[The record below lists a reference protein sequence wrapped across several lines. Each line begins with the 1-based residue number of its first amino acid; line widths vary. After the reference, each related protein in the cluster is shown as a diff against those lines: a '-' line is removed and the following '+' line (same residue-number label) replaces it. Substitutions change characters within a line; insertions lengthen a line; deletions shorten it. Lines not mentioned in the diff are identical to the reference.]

1 VKYISGSYYAY
12 IVLVLKKGP
21 GCMLAE
27 IGHFALIL
35 ALFVAAAQAV
45 LPMIGAVRGDG
56 ALMAFGRVAGQV
68 QAVLIAIAFAM
79 LMSSFAK
86 ADFSVALVA
95 NNAALDQPLAYRLA
109 ATWGNHEGSMLLW
122 VLILAVF
129 GAGIAGFGGNLRP
142 SLQARVLSIQA
153 MIGVFFL
160 AFLLFTS
167 NPFARLSPAPAEG
180 AELNPLLQD
189 PGLVFHPPLLYL
201 GYVGLSVTFAFAVAA
216 LLEGR
221 ADAAW
226 ARWMRPWVLAA
237 WVPLTLGIT
246 LGSFWA
252 YYELG
257 WGGWWFWDPVENASL
272 MPWLLATALLHSA
285 IVTEKRQA
293 LAGWTILLAILA
305 FSLSLIGTFLVRSG
319 ILTSVHAFAVDPE
332 RGVFILGMI
341 IGSTGA
347 ALALFALRAPMLRS
361 GALFSGIS
369 REAGLT
375 LNNLFLMAITAVVFL
390 GTFYPV
396 IMEAVSADKI
406 SVGPPYY
413 NLVFVPLSVPLML
426 LVTVGPMLA
435 WKRDSLPA
443 LAPKLKWLALA
454 MLVIFCAMVAWLGVS
469 EAASAFGFALA
480 FWLIAGGVMV
490 LAKRWRGASG
500 FNARLVRTTPPAVLG
515 MALAHAGLG
524 VLIAGISAMASLAAE
539 QTLVMRPGQTVE
551 VGPLAVRFLS
561 LTEVRGPNYRAL
573 QARFEASRSGGA
585 PETLISERRLYENSR
600 NQTTEAGIGVALL
613 GNSYVA
619 IGDSRQGP
627 SGDGLVVRA
636 YWHPLVGWIWFGG
649 LMMAMGGAASL
660 ADRRY
665 RIGAASRQPLSV
677 GPVAAP
683 VAAPV
688 PAE

>member
-1 VKYISGSYYAY
+1 MY
-12 IVLVLKKGP
+12 
-21 GCMLAE
+21 AE

-35 ALFVAAAQAV
+35 ALLTALAQAI
-45 LPMIGAVRGDG
+45 LPMVGAVRGDA
-56 ALMAFGRVAGQV
+56 ALMAFGRSAAQL
-68 QAVLIAIAFAM
+68 QAVLIVAAFAA
-79 LMSSFAK
+79 LMYCFGR

-95 NNAALDQPLAYRLA
+95 DHASLSQPLPYRLA

-122 VLILAVF
+122 VLILAIF
-129 GAGIAGFGGNLRP
+129 GAGIGRFGDNLRP

-153 MIGVFFL
+153 MISVAFL
-160 AFLLFTS
+160 AFSLFTS
-167 NPFARLSPAPAEG
+167 NPFARLSPAPLDG

-201 GYVGLSVTFAFAVAA
+201 GYVGFSVTFSFAVAA

-237 WVPLTLGIT
+237 WVPLTCGIA

-272 MPWLLATALLHSA
+272 MPWLLGTALLHSA

-332 RGVFILGMI
+332 RGVFILAMI
-341 IGSTGA
+341 IGSTGT
-347 ALALFALRAPMLRS
+347 ALALFAWRAPLLKS

-396 IMEAVSADKI
+396 IMEAVAPADKI

-413 NLVFVPLSVPLML
+413 NLVFVPLTVPLLM

-435 WKRDSLPA
+435 WKRDTLPA
-443 LAPKLKWLALA
+443 LWAKLKLPLAVTVGVWGVLWAALGAKQATTAFGLAL
-454 MLVIFCAMVAWLGVS
+454 G
-469 EAASAFGFALA
+469 
-480 FWLIAGGVMV
+480 FWLILGGVLV
-490 LAKRWRGASG
+490 LLRRWKGASG
-500 FNARLVRTTPPAVLG
+500 FSWRLVRTTPAAVIG

-524 VLIAGISAMASLAAE
+524 VTTAGVAMMSGYATSKI
-539 QTLVMRPGQTVE
+539 LVMRPGETTTLGDMRVTLAG
-551 VGPLAVRFLS
+551 VGQAQ
-561 LTEVRGPNYRAL
+561 GPNYQAV
-573 QARFEASRSGGA
+573 QARFKVEQRGQSRDLS
-585 PETLISERRLYENSR
+585 SERRFYPVSR
-600 NQTTEAGIGVALL
+600 NQTTEAGIAASLL
-613 GNSYVA
+613 GNAYLA
-619 IGDSRQGP
+619 IGDEQRDAKGN
-627 SGDGLVVRA
+627 GIVVRI
-636 YWHPLVGWIWFGG
+636 YDHPLVGWIWFGG

-660 ADRRY
+660 ADRRF
-665 RIGAASRQPLSV
+665 RIGAPTRA
-677 GPVAAP
+677 VAPRLPPAM
-683 VAAPV
+683 V

>member
-1 VKYISGSYYAY
+1 MY
-12 IVLVLKKGP
+12 
-21 GCMLAE
+21 AE

-35 ALFVAAAQAV
+35 ALLTAVSQAV
-45 LPMIGAVRGDG
+45 LPMVGAVRGDP
-56 ALMAFGRVAGQV
+56 ALMAFGRSAAQL
-68 QAVLIAIAFAM
+68 QAILIILAFGLLMTCFAM
-79 LMSSFAK
+79 
-86 ADFSVALVA
+86 ADFSVELVA
-95 NNAALDQPLAYRLA
+95 EHAATTQPLLYRLA

-122 VLILAVF
+122 VLILALF
-129 GAGIAGFGGNLRP
+129 GAGIGRFGDNLPP

-153 MIGVFFL
+153 MISVAFL
-160 AFLLFTS
+160 AFSLFTS
-167 NPFARLSPAPAEG
+167 NPFARLDPAPLDG

-201 GYVGLSVTFAFAVAA
+201 GYVGFSVTFSFAVAA

-237 WVPLTLGIT
+237 WIPLTCGIA

-272 MPWLLATALLHSA
+272 MPWLLGTALLHSA

-332 RGVFILGMI
+332 RGVFILAMI
-341 IGSTGA
+341 VGSTGA
-347 ALALFALRAPMLRS
+347 ALGLFAWRAPLLKS
-361 GALFSGIS
+361 GALFSGVS

-375 LNNLFLMAITAVVFL
+375 LNNLFLMAVTAVVFL

-396 IMEAVSADKI
+396 IMEAVSTDKI

-413 NLVFVPLSVPLML
+413 NLVFVPLSVPLLL

-435 WKRDSLPA
+435 WKRDSLNRVA
-443 LAPKLKWLALA
+443 GKLKWPLMAALAVAAGLVALLGIAKATAALGLAL
-454 MLVIFCAMVAWLGVS
+454 G
-469 EAASAFGFALA
+469 
-480 FWLIAGGVMV
+480 FWLILGGALV
-490 LAKRWRGASG
+490 LVRRWRGVGG
-500 FNARLVRTTPPAVLG
+500 FSARLVRTTPAAVFG

-524 VLIAGISAMASLAAE
+524 VTVAGISAMSGFATSKI
-539 QTLVMRPGQTVE
+539 LVMREGESTTVGTMQVTLNS
-551 VGPLAVRFLS
+551 VGDAN
-561 LTEVRGPNYRAL
+561 GPNY
-573 QARFEASRSGGA
+573 QAFQGRFTVREPAVFGG
-585 PETLISERRLYENSR
+585 ETVRTLESERRFYPISR
-600 NQTTEAGIGVALL
+600 NQTTEAGIGTSLL

-619 IGDSRQGP
+619 IGDQQNGP
-627 SGDGLVVRA
+627 RGPGLVVRI
-636 YWHPLVGWIWFGG
+636 YHHPLVGWIWFGG

-660 ADRRY
+660 ADRRF
-665 RIGAASRQPLSV
+665 RIGAPLRSLPRTP
-677 GPVAAP
+677 GLL
-683 VAAPV
+683 PV